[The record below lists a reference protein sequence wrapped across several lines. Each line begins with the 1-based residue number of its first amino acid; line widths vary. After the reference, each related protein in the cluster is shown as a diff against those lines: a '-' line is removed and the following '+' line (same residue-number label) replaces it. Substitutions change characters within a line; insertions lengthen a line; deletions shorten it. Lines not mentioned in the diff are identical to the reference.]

1 MACSQLVDEMD
12 KPDTRRKITFY
23 LNPESNAAERYV
35 CDETDRLPQGERGNV
50 WRAAL
55 LSGFAL
61 RKQDERLPHLL
72 AAQLNESTTFEEMVL
87 LMQAVFPEE
96 MKAFGNRRPAAQTPA
111 KVQGSAPS
119 APPEDDN
126 ETLSNARAMFGGAK
140 DK

>member
-1 MACSQLVDEMD
+1 MD

-23 LNPESNAAERYV
+23 LNPESSAAERYV
-35 CDETDRLPQGERGNV
+35 CEETDRMPQGERGNV

-72 AAQLNESTTFEEMVL
+72 AAQLTESTTFEEMVL

-96 MKAFGNRRPAAQTPA
+96 MKALDGRRQAFGKERKVASQEQAGTADTDDETRR
-111 KVQGSAPS
+111 
-119 APPEDDN
+119 
-126 ETLSNARAMFGGAK
+126 NAEKMFGRG
-140 DK
+140 

>member
-1 MACSQLVDEMD
+1 MACSQLVNEMD

-111 KVQGSAPS
+111 KVQGSAPP

-126 ETLSNARAMFGGAK
+126 ETLSNARAMFGGAN

>member
-1 MACSQLVDEMD
+1 MACSQLVNEMD

-35 CDETDRLPQGERGNV
+35 CDEIDRLPQGERGNV

-96 MKAFGNRRPAAQTPA
+96 MRALSNRRPAAQTPA
-111 KVQGSAPS
+111 KVQGSAPP
-119 APPEDDN
+119 APPEEDN

>member
-1 MACSQLVDEMD
+1 MACSQLVNEMD

-111 KVQGSAPS
+111 KVQGSVPP

>member
-1 MACSQLVDEMD
+1 MTCLQLVNEMD

-35 CDETDRLPQGERGNV
+35 CEETDRLPQGERGNV

-96 MKAFGNRRPAAQTPA
+96 MKAFGNRRTAVQAPA
-111 KVQGSAPS
+111 KGLGSVSPAPGS
-119 APPEDDN
+119 DDN
-126 ETLSNARAMFGGAK
+126 ETLNNARAMFGGKK
-140 DK
+140 DD

>member
-96 MKAFGNRRPAAQTPA
+96 MKTFGNRRTAGQAPSKT
-111 KVQGSAPS
+111 KGSAPA
-119 APPEDDN
+119 APVADDN
-126 ETLSNARAMFGGAK
+126 ETLNNARAMFGGGK
-140 DK
+140 DD

>member
-1 MACSQLVDEMD
+1 MD

-23 LNPESNAAERYV
+23 LNPESSAAERYV
-35 CDETDRLPQGERGNV
+35 CEETDRIPQGERGNV

-72 AAQLNESTTFEEMVL
+72 AAQLTESTTFEEMVL

-96 MKAFGNRRPAAQTPA
+96 MKALDGRRQASGKEPKVASQEQASVADTDDETRRNAQH
-111 KVQGSAPS
+111 
-119 APPEDDN
+119 
-126 ETLSNARAMFGGAK
+126 MFGPGQ
-140 DK
+140 